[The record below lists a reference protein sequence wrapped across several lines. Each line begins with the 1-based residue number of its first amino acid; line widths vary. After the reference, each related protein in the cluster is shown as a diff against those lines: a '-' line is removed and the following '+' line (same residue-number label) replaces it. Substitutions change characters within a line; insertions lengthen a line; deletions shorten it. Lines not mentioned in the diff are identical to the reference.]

1 MKKILSL
8 IFTLLLLFA
17 VFTLYTYAEEAIVEE
32 ETIVEDA
39 AEEAIVEDT
48 EVPTVTETILAWC
61 EEHTVSL
68 FSGGSLLLSGILA
81 ILFKKGLLP
90 SLATWLAKINKDL
103 DSGVANV
110 KTIAEAM
117 SQSTDANLQRV
128 AAKIDPFL
136 EEAQRVT
143 DMSKKMEDSLVG
155 LQDQLEASSTE
166 RAVLSE
172 ILQRQTDFLYS
183 VFMSANLPEYQKQ
196 QMGERYN
203 EMKKVI
209 DTLYQGAKNEG
220 EIEQ

>member
-39 AEEAIVEDT
+39 

-61 EEHTVSL
+61 EEHIVSL

-81 ILFKKGLLP
+81 IVFKKGLLP
-90 SLATWLAKINKDL
+90 SLASGLTKINKDL

-117 SQSTDANLQRV
+117 SQSTDANLQKV

-143 DMSKKMEDSLVG
+143 DMSKKMEESLGG

-166 RAVLSE
+166 RAAMGV
-172 ILQRQTDFLYS
+172 ILQMQTDFLYS